1 MTAMRILIA
10 DDHAIVR
17 KGLKQILDEE
27 PGMAT
32 VGEAENGQEV
42 LEQTRKSTWDL
53 VILDINMPGRSGL
66 DVLGELRHDYPN
78 LPVLILSMY
87 PEDQYATRVLKA
99 GASGYLNKQSAPE
112 ELVKAIKKIRGGGK
126 YISETLAEKLAT
138 GLGAADTRPV
148 HEMLSD
154 REYQVLLL
162 IATGKTIS
170 EIAASLSISIKTV
183 STYRTRV
190 LTKLNLKNNA
200 EMTYFAVHNGLVE

>member
-17 KGLKQILDEE
+17 RGLKQILDEE

-78 LPVLILSMY
+78 LPILILSMY

-112 ELVKAIKKIRGGGK
+112 ELLKAIKKIRGGGK